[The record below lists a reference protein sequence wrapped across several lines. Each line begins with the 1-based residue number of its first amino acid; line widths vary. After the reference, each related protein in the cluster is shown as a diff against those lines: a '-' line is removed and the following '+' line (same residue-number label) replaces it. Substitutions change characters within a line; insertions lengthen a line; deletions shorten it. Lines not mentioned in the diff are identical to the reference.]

1 MDEKIRA
8 EGGDRKRRLVSL
20 NEANEVAKRVSL
32 RSQWGG
38 SQAVVNGGLIVEEG
52 VDDVV
57 STKMAGLGEWSRE
70 Y

>member
-1 MDEKIRA
+1 MQKSGD
-8 EGGDRKRRLVSL
+8 DRKRRLVSL

-32 RSQWGG
+32 RSRWGG
-38 SQAVVNGGLIVEEG
+38 GQAVVNGGLVGGEG

-57 STKMAGLGEWSRE
+57 STKMAGIMEWSKE